1 MIIAV
6 TAKEASLQSEVD
18 PRFGRAAYFLIAN
31 SQTGEVF
38 VHDNSDGVNASN
50 GAGTG
55 ASQLL
60 AEYKVDVLYT
70 GHVGPKAAE
79 VLDKAKITYNEHIEG
94 TVEEVLAGIPQESAP
109 AAPEA
114 AEIPVETVPAA
125 ADGAIRL
132 AIPAD
137 TDAGLEAQRS
147 GHFGKCAYYTLID
160 IKDQQVQQV
169 VAMKNGGHIQGGC
182 SVPVILLSANH
193 VNKLIV
199 AGIGG
204 RPLQGFRETG
214 IEVYAGSGETVQETI
229 DLFLNDQ
236 LAPIS
241 NDQVCGGGPQ

>member
-31 SQTGEVF
+31 SATGEVYA
-38 VHDNSDGVNASN
+38 HDNTEGIEADN

-55 ASQLL
+55 ASQQL
-60 AEYKVDVLYT
+60 AEFKVDVLYT

-79 VLDKAKITYNEHIEG
+79 VLDKAKIAYHENTTG
-94 TVEEVLAGIPQESAP
+94 TVEEVLSRIPQESQPQEAP
-109 AAPEA
+109 KETVSAPEN
-114 AEIPVETVPAA
+114 
-125 ADGAIRL
+125 GAFRL

-137 TDAGLEAQRS
+137 SDAGLTAQRS

-160 IKDQQVQQV
+160 IKDQEVQQV
-169 VAMKNGGHIQGGC
+169 VAMKNGGHVQGGC
-182 SVPVILLSANH
+182 SVPVILLNANH
-193 VNKLIV
+193 VDKLIV

-204 RPLQGFRETG
+204 RPLQGFRDAG
-214 IEVYAGSGETVQETI
+214 IEVYAGAGQTVQESV
-229 DLFLNDQ
+229 DLFLAEQ

-241 NDQVCGGGPQ
+241 NDQVCGGGA

>member
-1 MIIAV
+1 MIIAI

-31 SQTGEVF
+31 SSTGDVYA
-38 VHDNSDGVNASN
+38 HDNSEGVDASN

-79 VLDKAKITYNEHIEG
+79 VLDKAKITYHEHTEG
-94 TVEEVLAGIPQESAP
+94 TVEEVLARLPQESTP
-109 AAPEA
+109 EVEEEIPEETVSAPEH
-114 AEIPVETVPAA
+114 
-125 ADGAIRL
+125 GAIRL

-137 TDAGLEAQRS
+137 SDAGLKAQRS
-147 GHFGKCAYYTLID
+147 GHFGKCAYYALID
-160 IKDQQVQQV
+160 IKDQQVQQI
-169 VAMKNGGHIQGGC
+169 ATLQNGGHVQGGC
-182 SVPVILLSANH
+182 SVPVVLLHANH

-214 IEVYAGSGETVQETI
+214 IEVYAGSGQTVQETV
-229 DLFLNDQ
+229 DLFLSDQ

>member
-31 SQTGEVF
+31 SSTGEVYA
-38 VHDNSDGVNASN
+38 HDNTEGIDAAN

-79 VLDKAKITYNEHIEG
+79 VLDKAKITYHEHTEG
-94 TVEEVLAGIPQESAP
+94 TVEEVLSRIPQEAAP
-109 AAPEA
+109 QATEEPPAETVAAPE
-114 AEIPVETVPAA
+114 EGT
-125 ADGAIRL
+125 IRL

-137 TDAGLEAQRS
+137 SDAGLQAQRS

-160 IKDQQVQQV
+160 IQDQQVQQV
-169 VAMKNGGHIQGGC
+169 APLQNGGHVQGGC
-182 SVPVILLSANH
+182 SVPVVLLHANH

-214 IEVYAGSGETVQETI
+214 IEVYAGVGQTVQETV

-236 LAPIS
+236 LSPIS

>member
-1 MIIAV
+1 MIIAI

-31 SQTGEVF
+31 SLTGEVYA
-38 VHDNSDGVNASN
+38 HDNSDGIDAEN

-55 ASQLL
+55 ASQQL

-79 VLDKAKITYNEHIEG
+79 VLEKAKIAYHENTTG
-94 TVEEVLAGIPQESAP
+94 TVEEVLSRIPAESLPQAEAPEETVSAP
-109 AAPEA
+109 E
-114 AEIPVETVPAA
+114 EGT
-125 ADGAIRL
+125 IRL

-137 TDAGLEAQRS
+137 SEAGLQAQRS

-160 IKDQQVQQV
+160 IKDQEIQQV
-169 VAMKNGGHIQGGC
+169 VAMKNGGHVQGGC
-182 SVPVILLSANH
+182 SAPVILLNTNH

-214 IEVYAGSGETVQETI
+214 IEVYAGIGETVQESV

>member
-31 SQTGEVF
+31 SLTGEVYA
-38 VHDNSDGVNASN
+38 HDNTEGIDAAN
-50 GAGTG
+50 GSGTG

-60 AEYKVDVLYT
+60 AEYNVDILYT

-79 VLDKAKITYNEHIEG
+79 VLEKAKIAYHEHTEG
-94 TVEEVLAGIPQESAP
+94 TVEEVLSRIPQESVMQGDEEP
-109 AAPEA
+109 PE
-114 AEIPVETVPAA
+114 ETVSAPKE
-125 ADGAIRL
+125 GAIRL

-137 TDAGLEAQRS
+137 SDAGLEAQRS
-147 GHFGKCAYYTLID
+147 GHFGKCAYYALID

-169 VAMKNGGHIQGGC
+169 VPLQNGGHVQGGC
-182 SVPVILLSANH
+182 SVPVVLLKANH
-193 VNKLIV
+193 VTKLIV

-214 IEVYAGSGETVQETI
+214 IEVYAGVGQTVQETV
-229 DLFLNDQ
+229 DLFINGQ
-236 LAPIS
+236 LSPIS

>member
-1 MIIAV
+1 MIIAI

-31 SQTGEVF
+31 SLTGEVYA
-38 VHDNSDGVNASN
+38 HDNTKGIEAEN

-55 ASQLL
+55 ASQLM
-60 AEYKVDVLYT
+60 AEYKIDVLYT

-79 VLDKAKITYNEHIEG
+79 VLEKANITYHENTEG
-94 TVEEVLAGIPQESAP
+94 TIEEVLAGIPQE
-109 AAPEA
+109 AAPQ
-114 AEIPVETVPAA
+114 AEEPPKEMVPAPEN
-125 ADGAIRL
+125 GAIRL

-137 TDAGLEAQRS
+137 SDAGLQAQRS

-169 VAMKNGGHIQGGC
+169 VAMQNGGHVQGGC
-182 SVPVILLSANH
+182 SVPVVLLNANH

-214 IEVYAGSGETVQETI
+214 IEVYAGVGQTVQETV

-236 LAPIS
+236 LSPIS

>member
-1 MIIAV
+1 MIIAI

-18 PRFGRAAYFLIAN
+18 QRFGRSPYFIIAN
-31 SQTGEVF
+31 TQTGEAYIY
-38 VHDNSDGVNASN
+38 DNSAGAEAEN

-60 AEYKVDVLYT
+60 SEYKVDVLYT
-70 GHVGPKAAE
+70 GKVGPKAAE
-79 VLDKAKITYNEHIEG
+79 VLAQAKITYHENTTG
-94 TVEEVLAGIPQESAP
+94 TVEAVLAGIPPEILPQAEVPEETVSAP
-109 AAPEA
+109 EVGAMRLA
-114 AEIPVETVPAA
+114 VPA
-125 ADGAIRL
+125 DS
-132 AIPAD
+132 
-137 TDAGLEAQRS
+137 DAGLEAQRS

-169 VAMKNGGHIQGGC
+169 VTMKNAGHVQGGC
-182 SVPVILLSANH
+182 SVPVILLNTNH

-204 RPLQGFRETG
+204 RPLQGFREAG
-214 IEVYAGSGETVQETI
+214 IEVYAGVGQTVQESV

-241 NDQVCGGGPQ
+241 NDQVCGGGA